1 MLKLQDLLS
10 WTYADSISDCI
21 DKMASKLR
29 VMEQEVPVFAK
40 YFQHYQELLKDFK
53 EKKTIDFVAFFPSM
67 LLLDAIVETPT
78 IGMVNYRNI

>member
-1 MLKLQDLLS
+1 MMKLQELLS
-10 WTYADSISDCI
+10 WTYDDSISDCI
-21 DKMASKLR
+21 DKMASQLQA
-29 VMEQEVPVFAK
+29 MEQEDPEFAK
-40 YFQHYQELLKDFK
+40 YFQNYQKLLKDFK